1 MKTYYRIDFTKKTLT
16 ISKEFEDN
24 MQNTNSEEYGLY
36 TQLSSDIPGL
46 TVLRR
51 THKTPKKYINK
62 DKEKFYCN
70 QFKNLTFERM
80 KKFISTLSR
89 ADEYMAEYNF
99 LRYYAGVIQTNKYA
113 LVRKWFVAQF
123 PEFRKNPLIYLYE
136 EPEVL
141 NAKEFAD
148 KEAENTELTKAS

>member
-1 MKTYYRIDFTKKTLT
+1 MEKFKIDFIKKTLT
-16 ISKEFEDN
+16 ITKDFEDK
-24 MQNTNSEEYGLY
+24 MQDFSSEEYKFY
-36 TQLSSDIPGL
+36 KRVIDEVPGIE
-46 TVLRR
+46 VLRR
-51 THKTPKKYINK
+51 THKTPTKYVNK

-123 PEFRKNPLIYLYE
+123 PDFRRNPLIYLYE

>member
-1 MKTYYRIDFTKKTLT
+1 MEYYKIDFVKNTFT
-16 ISKEFEDN
+16 ISKAFEDK
-24 MQNTNSEEYGLY
+24 MQDFSSEEYKFY
-36 TQLSSDIPGL
+36 KRVIDEVPGIE
-46 TVLRR
+46 VLRR
-51 THKTPKKYINK
+51 THKTPTKYVNK
-62 DKEKFYCN
+62 NNEKFYCN
-70 QFKNLTFERM
+70 QFKNLKFERM
-80 KKFISTLSR
+80 EKFMSSLSR

-99 LRYYAGVIQTNKYA
+99 LKYYAGVIQTNKYA

-123 PEFRKNPLIYLYE
+123 PEFRKKPLIYLYE